1 MEQFVEKI
9 QRVLG
14 EAERQFRQLAGPD
27 SEIQHSYLF
36 REGKFVG
43 VRLACEN
50 YRIEWQ
56 FETDQMSAVQEVSV
70 PVPLPADESD
80 ERKAA

>member
-1 MEQFVEKI
+1 MEKFVEKI
-9 QRVLG
+9 HRVLA
-14 EAERQFRQLAGPD
+14 EAERQFRQLTGPD

-50 YRIEWQ
+50 YQIEWQ
-56 FETDQMSAVQEVSV
+56 FETDHMSPVQEIQV
-70 PVPLPADESD
+70 PVSSPADEPD
-80 ERKAA
+80 ERIAA